1 VLWRPEQAGDTRGT
15 PILQPRVGDLQK
27 ESAGIG
33 GFSAPGLWR
42 MKPFF
47 KAYTGSEKLAQPVRE
62 IGRGH
67 NLVILQRYL
76 DSPGRQIRLIGKDV
90 EVPAA

>member
-62 IGRGH
+62 IGRGRT
-67 NLVILQRYL
+67 LVILQRCSDL
-76 DSPGRQIRLIGKDV
+76 LERRVHLIEKRY
-90 EVPAA
+90 

>member
-1 VLWRPEQAGDTRGT
+1 
-15 PILQPRVGDLQK
+15 
-27 ESAGIG
+27 
-33 GFSAPGLWR
+33 

-67 NLVILQRYL
+67 NLVILQRYP